1 MKGFIK
7 EFKAFIATGSMVEL
21 AVAVIL
27 GAAVKEVITA
37 FTNGIVMQ
45 IVAAIV
51 DKPNFDALVITVG
64 DTPLFYGAV
73 LTTMINLVL
82 VGLVLFLLI
91 KAYNHMKT
99 RMAEEPPAV
108 DAPVVVSELSVLLE
122 IRDSL
127 KSRG

>member
-7 EFKAFIATGSMVEL
+7 EFKSFIATGNMLEL

-37 FTNGIVMQ
+37 FTDGVVMQ

-51 DKPNFDALVITVG
+51 GKPNFSELVFTLG
-64 DTPLFYGAV
+64 DSPIQYGLV
-73 LTTMINLVL
+73 LTTLINLVL
-82 VGLVLFLLI
+82 VGLVLFLI
-91 KAYNHMKT
+91 VKAYNHMKQ
-99 RMAEEPPAV
+99 RMATEVPEP
-108 DAPVVVSELSVLLE
+108 DAPVVISELSVLLE

-127 KSRG
+127 KSQG